1 MLSDGIIQV
10 HALNLICRNKHIF
23 ISSSMDAN
31 KAKNSIIDQD
41 LVEKLE
47 RIAFILKTVAH
58 PMRLGIV
65 HLLEQYPQLSVS
77 QICEMLGTEQS
88 LTSHNLQNMRLK
100 GILSVQRQGRSMLY
114 SLKEKDVSLIIE
126 CLENC
131 QCNM

>member
-1 MLSDGIIQV
+1 MAKKETSTELE
-10 HALNLICRNKHIF
+10 
-23 ISSSMDAN
+23 MDQA
-31 KAKNSIIDQD
+31 

-47 RIAFILKTVAH
+47 RIAYILKTVAH
-58 PMRLGIV
+58 PLRLGVI
-65 HLLEQYPQLSVS
+65 HLLEKYPKLSVKE
-77 QICEMLGTEQS
+77 ICEKLGSEQS

-100 GILSVQRQGRSMLY
+100 GILQVKREGRSMMY

>member
-1 MLSDGIIQV
+1 MST
-10 HALNLICRNKHIF
+10 K
-23 ISSSMDAN
+23 SSKYKMDEE
-31 KAKNSIIDQD
+31 

-47 RIAFILKTVAH
+47 RISFILKTIAH

-65 HLLEQYPQLSVS
+65 HLLEQYPKLSVS
-77 QICEMLGTEQS
+77 EICEMLDSEQS
-88 LTSHNLQNMRLK
+88 LTSHHLQNMRIK
-100 GILSVQRQGRSMLY
+100 GLLTAERYGRNMMY

>member
-1 MLSDGIIQV
+1 MN
-10 HALNLICRNKHIF
+10 AENNK
-23 ISSSMDAN
+23 
-31 KAKNSIIDQD
+31 KNIIDKE

-47 RIAFILKTVAH
+47 RIAYILKTVAH

-65 HLLEQYPQLSVS
+65 HLLEQHPRLSVTEM
-77 QICEMLGTEQS
+77 CEMLGTEQS
-88 LTSHNLQNMRLK
+88 LTSHHLQNMRLK
-100 GILSVQRQGRSMLY
+100 GILSVKREGRSMMY